1 MTTIS
6 VEPILRSRHAQ
17 RPDIVMNTFVM
28 TYPRPIHSEFMT
40 HHDISK
46 NSSSSRAVPHKKTV
60 EALKIDPFIPSV
72 WTGLNSGM
80 IGAEDPKTN
89 VDMGEFMN
97 FGHSFPVARE
107 DAVILAMN
115 KMIEF
120 ANALNQAGYSKQI
133 SNRYLEP
140 WMHMKVVAS
149 GTNWKNLL
157 WLRDHVAAEPHFQ
170 ILAQKIKEQCEREDN
185 IQVLE
190 PGMWHLPWITKEDR
204 EQAWSK
210 TNSSMKHEDREHA
223 AFGLLS
229 NKSVAHCASVSYKTV
244 DGFDMTF
251 EKALELSG
259 KLQNSDRLHASP
271 FEHVAQADEW
281 ISIPARAPLRS
292 MEQVWA
298 NKEQHGNLRGFRQL
312 RKMMPG
318 EYIDG

>member
-170 ILAQKIKEQCEREDN
+170 ILAAKIKEQCEREDN

-190 PGMWHLPWITKEDR
+190 PGMWHRPFVDFYDPDPELHDGH
-204 EQAWSK
+204 
-210 TNSSMKHEDREHA
+210 MKWTGSHDDA
-223 AFGLLS
+223 IALA
-229 NKSVAHCASVSYKTV
+229 VARCASVSYKTV
-244 DGFDMTF
+244 EGFDMTL
-251 EKALELSG
+251 EKAHEINQ
-259 KLQNSDRLHASP
+259 KLQKSDRLHASP